1 MFYDE
6 NFEESSIL
14 LDSVVVLKTL
24 MGAENAKFFLLM
36 FVSYAVYE
44 G

>member
-1 MFYDE
+1 MFYDK

-24 MGAENAKFFLLM
+24 MSAENAKFFTNVCILC
-36 FVSYAVYE
+36 VI
-44 G
+44 

>member
-6 NFEESSIL
+6 NFEEASIL

-24 MGAENAKFFLLM
+24 MGAENAKFLTNVCILC
-36 FVSYAVYE
+36 
-44 G
+44 GI